1 MKCIKNNKT
10 GDIQRVT
17 DREAY
22 NMAGN
27 TWSYVSK
34 SEWKLQ
40 TRKPKEEIEK
50 KDNPKQMNGVE
61 STEPFV
67 KTRKKSK

>member
-22 NMAGN
+22 NMVGN

-34 SEWKLQ
+34 SEWKMV
-40 TRKPKEEIEK
+40 TRKPKEETEK

-61 STEPFV
+61 TTEVFV

>member
-10 GDIQRVT
+10 GNIERVT

-22 NMAGN
+22 NMVGN

-34 SEWKLQ
+34 SEWKMV
-40 TRKPKEEIEK
+40 TRKPKVEQTTEETPTEK
-50 KDNPKQMNGVE
+50 V
-61 STEPFV
+61 
-67 KTRKKSK
+67 KSKKQLRKQKAEA

>member
-22 NMAGN
+22 NMVGN
-27 TWSYVSK
+27 TWVILQPNFDK
-34 SEWKLQ
+34 TVKKLY
-40 TRKPKEEIEK
+40 
-50 KDNPKQMNGVE
+50 
-61 STEPFV
+61 
-67 KTRKKSK
+67 

>member
-17 DREAY
+17 DKEAY
-22 NMAGN
+22 NMVGN

-34 SEWKLQ
+34 SEWKMV
-40 TRKPKEEIEK
+40 TRKPKVETTEETTEVVEK
-50 KDNPKQMNGVE
+50 I
-61 STEPFV
+61 
-67 KTRKKSK
+67 KSKKQLRKEKIKE

>member
-17 DREAY
+17 DKEAY
-22 NMAGN
+22 NMVGN

-34 SEWKLQ
+34 SEWKMV
-40 TRKPKEEIEK
+40 TRKPKNEQPTEQPTEQVKVQSK
-50 KDNPKQMNGVE
+50 KQLRKQKAE
-61 STEPFV
+61 A
-67 KTRKKSK
+67 

>member
-22 NMAGN
+22 KM
-27 TWSYVSK
+27 V
-34 SEWKLQ
+34 
-40 TRKPKEEIEK
+40 TRKPKVEETTEEIPTEK
-50 KDNPKQMNGVE
+50 V
-61 STEPFV
+61 
-67 KTRKKSK
+67 KSKKQLRKEKVKA

>member
-22 NMAGN
+22 NMVGN

-34 SEWKLQ
+34 SEWKMV
-40 TRKPKEEIEK
+40 TRKPKVQETTEE
-50 KDNPKQMNGVE
+50 V
-61 STEPFV
+61 STEKV
-67 KTRKKSK
+67 KSKKQLRKQKAEA